1 MELDASLIED
11 LETVGLVTESGT
23 VKVKDLT
30 SYQIS
35 LASSNGDITCQGI
48 LDGNIKAE
56 LGNDGNFFGHSIVSF
71 LIVLLQA
78 LVLAGEHKLLRT

>member
-71 LIVLLQA
+71 FNNAI
-78 LVLAGEHKLLRT
+78 AGFCLGRRHR